1 MVEISFPGMDK
12 CSFTFSGLEKN
23 VNTLAFFLDLLAKNN
38 MLTNQ
43 RSSEGEMFSGWTHYE
58 CRSGKIAFTLDYDQY
73 WDWVHFSADTPEN
86 ARRVANRQKS
96 LIEADTPEKRRLHRM
111 IQR

>member
-23 VNTLAFFLDLLAKNN
+23 DNTLAFFLDLLAKNN

-43 RSSEGEMFSGWTHYE
+43 RSTEGKCSPDGHTTDAFAAIS
-58 CRSGKIAFTLDYDQY
+58 RSRWIMTSTGTGYTF
-73 WDWVHFSADTPEN
+73 P
-86 ARRVANRQKS
+86 
-96 LIEADTPEKRRLHRM
+96 LIRLKM
-111 IQR
+111 PA